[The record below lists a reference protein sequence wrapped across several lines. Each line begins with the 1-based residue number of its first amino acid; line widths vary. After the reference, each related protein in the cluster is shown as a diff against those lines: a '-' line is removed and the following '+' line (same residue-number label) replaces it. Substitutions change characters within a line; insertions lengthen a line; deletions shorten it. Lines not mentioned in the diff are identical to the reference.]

1 MTDQQ
6 KGRVFVALA
15 AVAWSTAGLFQREL
29 SVGRQVWDNRHLLD
43 QRQSNEQF
51 LFLDEQLRERAN
63 LSWEHLF
70 SLLALILPREPLK
83 VAFQA
88 LHTDDR
94 QLQGLA
100 LEYLD
105 SVLPPSLHRVQSIFE
120 TVAVNAPVVGAV
132 KDVAARLLDARQSV
146 SLLLSNVASPAAP
159 QNTRTET

>member
-1 MTDQQ
+1 
-6 KGRVFVALA
+6 
-15 AVAWSTAGLFQREL
+15 
-29 SVGRQVWDNRHLLD
+29 
-43 QRQSNEQF
+43 
-51 LFLDEQLRERAN
+51 LRERAN

-94 QLQGLA
+94 QLRGLA

-105 SVLPPSLHRVQSIFE
+105 SVLPPSLHRMQSIFE
-120 TVAVNAPVVGAV
+120 TVAVNAPVVGAA